1 MKTKLFAWVVAVAA
15 GALAGCRMCDVAQG
29 NGVAVRGGS
38 PTEKMATASF
48 LYRTP
53 RFACCMPGN
62 ANGADR
68 PEERTSKEGDDWK
81 AFLASE
87 VPGLSWPEGTG
98 LTLEPLELSEDKIL
112 RVTNTLDNLRRL
124 QRWWAEME
132 TCFRIALDVRI
143 VEVDEATLAAV
154 EWSGS
159 KDIAGGGGKPLDA
172 AAMLD
177 ELLKRNDVKTIAA
190 PKMLA
195 RSGEE
200 VLFKSVTEYI
210 YPTDFEVK
218 MPTLCGLSGESCAT
232 NDAPAE
238 SKIVAVE
245 PQSFTMREAGVIVD
259 VTPTLEDSGV
269 MDIRLQLSIVG
280 DPEWRDYGMT
290 AIAPNGEKYD
300 LPMETP
306 QFPVFS
312 IYSPIFAVPG
322 ETVYTGGLSGAGN
335 GNEKTILVFIT
346 PRLCNLREF
355 APSSTNPSQQ

>member
-1 MKTKLFAWVVAVAA
+1 MNTRMRFAWVVAIAA
-15 GALAGCRMCDVAQG
+15 GALAGCRMCDVSQG
-29 NGVAVRGGS
+29 NGEAVCGGAQA
-38 PTEKMATASF
+38 EKMATAYF

-98 LTLEPLELSEDKIL
+98 LTLEPLEWSEDKIL
-112 RVTNTLDNLRRL
+112 RVTNTIDNLCRL

-159 KDIAGGGGKPLDA
+159 KDFSYGGAKPLDA

-177 ELLKRNDVKTIAA
+177 ELLKMEGAKTIAA

-200 VLFKSVTEYI
+200 VIYKSVTEYI

-218 MPTLCGLSGESCAT
+218 MPTLCCLSGESCAT

-238 SKIVAVE
+238 FKIVAVE
-245 PQSFTMREAGVIVD
+245 PQSFTMREAGVIVV

-280 DPEWRDYGMT
+280 DPEWRNYGMT

-312 IYSPIFAVPG
+312 IDSPIFAVPG
-322 ETVYTGGLSGAGN
+322 ETVYSGGLSGAGD

-346 PRLCNLREF
+346 PRLCNLRQF
-355 APSSTNPSQQ
+355 APSSTKPAL